1 MEKYAN
7 VMGLEFIFILEPL
20 FEDRK
25 VIPLGIYLM
34 CCWSDPPRGEMN

>member
-7 VMGLEFIFILEPL
+7 VVGRERIFILEPL
-20 FEDRK
+20 FEDFK

-34 CCWSDPPRGEMN
+34 CC